1 MSNEQHSEVTAVMIT
16 QNKERHPYVMMSIRS
31 FLKQTYPASRLLI
44 VNDGVPVDMDHPRI
58 QEIILPFQSE
68 RTLGDLRN
76 IALDHIE
83 TPFVIQWDDDDW
95 SHPERIQVQMNAA
108 ALSSKANVLKRQ
120 YRYDVVAGKTMR
132 VRWRAIP
139 GTILHPASD
148 LRYPSL
154 RREEDTVF
162 FRKWKKADAI
172 NLLDNEPGLYV
183 RLFTGQNTWGRNHI
197 MSGETLAEHP
207 VEVQM
212 MLAELN
218 ESDELKLN

>member
-1 MSNEQHSEVTAVMIT
+1 MNNKQHSEVTAVMIT
-16 QNKERHPYVMMSIRS
+16 QNRERHPYVMMSIRS

-108 ALSSKANVLKRQ
+108 ALSSKANVLKYQ
-120 YRYDVVAGKTMR
+120 YRYDVVVGESMYVKK
-132 VRWRAIP
+132 WRGIP
-139 GTILHPASD
+139 GTILHPVSE

-154 RREEDTVF
+154 RRGEDTVF
-162 FRKWKKADAI
+162 FRRWKQADAMTI
-172 NLLDNEPGLYV
+172 LDNKPGFYV
-183 RLFTGQNTWGRNHI
+183 RLFTGKNTWGRKYI
-197 MSGETLAEHP
+197 MNGETLAEHP

-212 MLAELN
+212 MLAEL
-218 ESDELKLN
+218 SPMS